1 MLPALFFWKN
11 RPEIEKK
18 KQFSLVVKIR
28 ILEGMLN
35 NELRVQSSSSA
46 LSYNK
51 IHNLNDRTT
60 SLR

>member
-1 MLPALFFWKN
+1 MLPALFFWKI

-46 LSYNK
+46 LSYN
-51 IHNLNDRTT
+51 
-60 SLR
+60 